1 MTWVVTGGAGYIGAH
16 VVQAFRDSGTDVVV
30 IDDLSSGRAEF
41 VPPDVP
47 FVQVSILDTP
57 TVAATLREHAAVGVV
72 HLAAF
77 KYAGVSVQRPLHTYM
92 QNVVG
97 TLSLLSAMEQAGVGS
112 LVFSSS
118 AAVYGTPDTD
128 LVTEDTPT
136 SPESPY
142 GESKLIGEWLLA
154 DQLALAVRG
163 LRGGGGVLGHEVGV
177 RCAVHGSTG
186 GEHERAHPGL
196 LHRGQQAE
204 RADDV
209 LHVGVQGTLH
219 AHPGVLEGRKMH
231 DAVRRVLPKRRRHCR
246 GVQVSI
252 LDTPTVAATLR
263 EHAAD
268 GVVHLAAFKYAGVSV
283 QRPLHT

>member
-97 TLSLLSAMEQAGVGS
+97 TLSLLSAMEQAGV
-112 LVFSSS
+112 SSVTRSVSGVPYTAALEENTSEPTPACSIADNRLSVPTTFCMSVCRGRCTLTPAYLKAARCTTPS
-118 AAVYGTPDTD
+118 AAC
-128 LVTEDTPT
+128 
-136 SPESPY
+136 SRS
-142 GESKLIGEWLLA
+142 
-154 DQLALAVRG
+154 
-163 LRGGGGVLGHEVGV
+163 
-177 RCAVHGSTG
+177 
-186 GEHERAHPGL
+186 
-196 LHRGQQAE
+196 
-204 RADDV
+204 
-209 LHVGVQGTLH
+209 
-219 AHPGVLEGRKMH
+219 
-231 DAVRRVLPKRRRHCR
+231 
-246 GVQVSI
+246 
-252 LDTPTVAATLR
+252 VAAT
-263 EHAAD
+263 
-268 GVVHLAAFKYAGVSV
+268 VGVSRIETWTRGTSGGTNSA
-283 QRPLHT
+283 RPLERSSITTTAVPLSRNAWTTCAPM